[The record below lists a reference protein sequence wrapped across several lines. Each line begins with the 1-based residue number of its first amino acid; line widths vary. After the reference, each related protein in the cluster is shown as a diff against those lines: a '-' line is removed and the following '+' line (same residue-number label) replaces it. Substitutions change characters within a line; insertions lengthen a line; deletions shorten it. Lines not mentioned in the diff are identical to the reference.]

1 MVPYTDRYFRE
12 DDNPSDEYKP
22 NMLFPKK
29 GSENYAIVLLIGNS
43 FVCEPRVSSAIDP
56 DAEKGK
62 AFRYEPWYRTQ
73 PTGGLLSPFGEYKPK
88 NVVVNHLLL

>member
-1 MVPYTDRYFRE
+1 
-12 DDNPSDEYKP
+12 
-22 NMLFPKK
+22 MLFPKK